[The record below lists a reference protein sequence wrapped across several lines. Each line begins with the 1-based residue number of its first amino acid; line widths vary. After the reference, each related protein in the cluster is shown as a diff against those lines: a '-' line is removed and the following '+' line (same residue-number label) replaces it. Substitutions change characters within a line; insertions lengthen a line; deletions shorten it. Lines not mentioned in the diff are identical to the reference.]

1 MDISTDVLIIGTG
14 VSGLYFALNLNS
26 NLKVTVITKSNIRDC
41 NSYLAQGGI
50 SVARN
55 KEDIDV
61 FIEDTLKAGRYKNKR
76 SSVKILAEESL
87 KNIKVLQNYNVDF
100 NMDDGHFNYTR
111 EGAHSIKRIV
121 HCDDETGK
129 QVTETL
135 IQEVKKRKNITV
147 IENAYLADIICKD
160 NKCYGGIVLRE
171 GVQTNI
177 FSKFTVLASGGIG
190 GLFKNSTNQRTIT
203 GNGIAIAIKN
213 NIKIEHLDYIQIHPT
228 SLYEKEKNERKML
241 ISESLRG
248 EGGKLYNI
256 NGESFIDELLP
267 RDVVSKAIFEE
278 EKKTNSPFVYLDIS
292 NKPDNYLKE
301 RFPFIYSEC
310 LKRDIDITKDKIPV
324 TPAQHYFMGGIGVDE
339 YSRTS
344 MENLF
349 ACGEVSCTGVHGANR
364 LASNSLLEAL
374 VFPARAAKIINEN
387 IDKMKLSI
395 FDVPILTKTK
405 EDIEIENKKLVINKL
420 NNIAEDSE
428 YELVDC

>member
-1 MDISTDVLIIGTG
+1 MDMSTDVLIVGTG
-14 VSGLYFALNLNS
+14 VSGLYFALNLRSDLNI
-26 NLKVTVITKSNIRDC
+26 TIITKSHVRDC

-55 KEDIDV
+55 KNDIDL
-61 FIEDTLKAGRYKNKR
+61 FIEDTLKAGRYKNKI
-76 SSVKILAEESL
+76 SSVRILAEESA

-100 NMDDGHFNYTR
+100 NMDDGKFDYTR

-135 IQEVKKRKNITV
+135 LQEVQNRKNITV
-147 IENAYLADIICKD
+147 IENAYLADIITKD
-160 NKCYGGIVLRE
+160 NECFGGIILKE
-171 GVQTNI
+171 GAQINL

-190 GLFKNSTNQRTIT
+190 GLFKKSTNQRTVT
-203 GNGIAIAIKN
+203 GNGIAIALKN

-228 SLYEKEKNERKML
+228 SLYEEGTSGRKML
-241 ISESLRG
+241 ISESVRG

-256 NGESFIDELLP
+256 NGERFIDELLP

-278 EKKTNSPFVYLDIS
+278 QRKTNSPFVYLDITT
-292 NKPDNYLKE
+292 KPKDYLTE

-310 LKRDIDITKDKIPV
+310 LKRGIDITKDKIPV
-324 TPAQHYFMGGIGVDE
+324 TPAQHYFMGGIDVDE

-344 MENLF
+344 MKYLF
-349 ACGEVSCTGVHGANR
+349 ACGETSCTGVHGANR

-374 VFPARAAKIINEN
+374 VFPARAAKLINDN
-387 IDKMKLSI
+387 IDKIATNKFEISTISNDMQYLE
-395 FDVPILTKTK
+395 K
-405 EDIEIENKKLVINKL
+405 ENEKLVINKL
-420 NNIAEDSE
+420 KSIVRDLKD
-428 YELVDC
+428 ELVEC